1 MEENRPE
8 NALGKSLS
16 AMSTASLQAL
26 LQAEQDADRD
36 MNVELVLEILE
47 VLAERTSEKNVDV
60 ETAWVDFV
68 ENHLPAEPIC
78 FPSDFPAQSPDAS
91 AAETPPAKRK
101 GSRRLIQIALIAAIC
116 AAFLLGG
123 AVTAS
128 AVGYDIWDAIVL
140 WSQETFGFSFGEGS
154 SSPCSNPEY
163 TDLKIALAE
172 AGITAQLAPNYL
184 PEGYKQVELYA
195 EDGQYVAMY
204 QKEDHAIFVQI
215 QEISMNIGAQF
226 EKDNVTAKVYSS
238 KGIDYNISTN
248 MGYYLA
254 TWTHSGYECAISGV
268 PSEAELLDMI
278 NSINMEEPQ

>member
-47 VLAERTSEKNVDV
+47 VLAERTFEKPVDV

-91 AAETPPAKRK
+91 VAEMPPAKRK
-101 GSRRLIQIALIAAIC
+101 GSKRLIRIALIAAIC

-123 AVTAS
+123 TVTAS

-140 WSQETFGFSFGEGS
+140 WSQETFGFSFGGGIS
-154 SSPCSNPEY
+154 STRSNPEY
-163 TDLKIALAE
+163 ADLKNALVE
-172 AGITAQLAPNYL
+172 AGITTLLTPNYL
-184 PEGYKQVELYA
+184 PEGYKQTEFYA
-195 EDGQYVAMY
+195 EADQYVAMY
-204 QKEDHAIFVQI
+204 QKEDHAIFIQI
-215 QEISMNIGAQF
+215 QEIEQNIGLQL
-226 EKDNVTAKVYSS
+226 ERDNNISDTYCVNHV
-238 KGIDYNISTN
+238 NHFISTN
-248 MGYYLA
+248 QDYYLA
-254 TWTHSGYECAISGV
+254 VWTNDGYECFISGV
-268 PSEAELLDMI
+268 PTKQDLLSMI
-278 NSINMEEPQ
+278 DSIYLEGSQ